1 MSSIDLLP
9 IAKLLLPD
17 VLVEYFELTT
27 HKLES
32 GTLHFYFS
40 EYNILPEEYKKE
52 EATSKGFYPEITVQD
67 FPLRGK
73 QVYLHI
79 KRRRWQHK
87 ASKQTVMRDWD
98 LVAKG
103 TRMTNEFAS
112 FLKQIY
118 Q

>member
-1 MSSIDLLP
+1 MSTIDLLP
-9 IAKLLLPD
+9 IAKLLLPN

-27 HKLES
+27 HKLEHEV
-32 GTLHFYFS
+32 LHFYFA
-40 EYNILPEEYKKE
+40 EYNILPAEYKKG

-79 KRRRWQHK
+79 KRRRWQD
-87 ASKQTVMRDWD
+87 KQSNQIVMRDWD

-103 TRMTNEFAS
+103 TRMTNEFAT
-112 FLKQIY
+112 FLKQIN
-118 Q
+118 